1 MTISP
6 LLRALAAAASLLL
19 SAPAWSAG
27 EEPPPPPAAS
37 QSAVA
42 AVAETRT
49 LIEQG
54 RFEEA
59 LGILR
64 PLAQGGAVEAN
75 VLFLI
80 GLAATGASQQP
91 DFPAMSG
98 RRCWTRPSPRCA
110 PCWSTAPIWCA
121 CAWSWPGPSSSRGR
135 TTCRASISS
144 MSWREARPGQWP
156 PTCAAFSRRSGR
168 GGAGACVPVS
178 RWRPTPTSG
187 APRRRESSISTTC
200 RSRRDQAEL
209 TTSGIGVSVWGGW
222 EYQYPLNERL
232 RLRIGADASRREY
245 AGRRFDQMF
254 VSGHAGPRWLVGANT
269 EASVLASAHRRWSAN
284 VPDYD
289 ALGGRIEAG
298 HRFTRRVTASARASW
313 HDRRY
318 RTRMFL
324 DGPAMAASLSGAW
337 VVTPTVRA
345 DAALGW
351 GREQPERERWR
362 NDSQWLRLG
371 ASVILPRGFTV
382 GGSGELRRT
391 EYEGR
396 WFPFTTSGEPRED
409 RTRSLRVSCTTGP
422 SRGRASA
429 RNSRWC
435 TRCGRPMHS
444 STTTSAPAANC
455 ASCAFSDAT
464 GRSRA
469 SIFLVVML
477 ATAPDCMRMR

>member
-1 MTISP
+1 MPINP
-6 LLRALAAAASLLL
+6 LLLALAAAAALLI
-19 SAPAWSAG
+19 SAPAWSAE

-37 QSAVA
+37 QSAAGTA
-42 AVAETRT
+42 AATRT

-64 PLAQGGAVEAN
+64 PLARGRAVEAN

-91 DFPAMSG
+91 GLPGGEREALLDEAIASLRAMLVD
-98 RRCWTRPSPRCA
+98 RPDLVRVRLELARAFFLKGENDLSRKHFEHVLAGSP
-110 PCWSTAPIWCA
+110 
-121 CAWSWPGPSSSRGR
+121 PGPVAANVRRFLSEI
-135 TTCRASISS
+135 RA
-144 MSWREARPGQWP
+144 
-156 PTCAAFSRRSGR
+156 
-168 GGAGACVPVS
+168 
-178 RWRPTPTSG
+178 
-187 APRRRESSISTTC
+187 RRRWSLRAGFALAPDTNIGGTSAERIIYINNLPFT
-200 RSRRDQAEL
+200 RDQAEL

-222 EYQYPLNERL
+222 EYQYPLGERL

-245 AGRRFDQMF
+245 AGNRFDQMF

-269 EASVLASAHRRWSAN
+269 EASVLASAHRRWSAD

-298 HRFTRRVTASARASW
+298 HRFTRRVTASAWASW

-362 NDSQWLRLG
+362 NDSRWLRLG
-371 ASVILPRGFTV
+371 ASIALPWGFTV

-391 EYEGR
+391 EYEGN

-409 RTRSLRVSCTTGP
+409 RTRSLRVSVHNRAFAWKGFSPQLSLVHEVRTTNAQLYDYK
-422 SRGRASA
+422 R
-429 RNSRWC
+429 
-435 TRCGRPMHS
+435 
-444 STTTSAPAANC
+444 
-455 ASCAFSDAT
+455 T
-464 GRSRA
+464 GGELRFVRL
-469 SIFLVVML
+469 F
-477 ATAPDCMRMR
+477 

>member
-6 LLRALAAAASLLL
+6 LLRALAAAASLLF
-19 SAPAWSAG
+19 STPAWSAG
-27 EEPPPPPAAS
+27 EEPPPSPAAS

-64 PLAQGGAVEAN
+64 PLAAQGGAVEAN

-91 DFPAMSG
+91 GLADGEREALLDEAIASLRAMLVD
-98 RRCWTRPSPRCA
+98 RPDLVRVRLELARAFFLKGENDLSRKHFEHVLAGSP
-110 PCWSTAPIWCA
+110 
-121 CAWSWPGPSSSRGR
+121 PGPVAANVRRFLSEI
-135 TTCRASISS
+135 RA
-144 MSWREARPGQWP
+144 
-156 PTCAAFSRRSGR
+156 
-168 GGAGACVPVS
+168 
-178 RWRPTPTSG
+178 
-187 APRRRESSISTTC
+187 RRRWSLRAGFTLAPDTNIGGTSAERIIYINNLPFT
-200 RSRRDQAEL
+200 RDQAEL

-222 EYQYPLNERL
+222 EYQHPLNERL
-232 RLRIGADASRREY
+232 RLRIGADASRREF
-245 AGRRFDQMF
+245 AGNRFDQMF

-318 RTRMFL
+318 RTRTFL

-362 NDSQWLRLG
+362 NDSRWLRLG

-391 EYEGR
+391 EYEGN
-396 WFPFTTSGEPRED
+396 WFPFTISGEPRED
-409 RTRSLRVSCTTGP
+409 RTRSLRASVHNRAFTWKGFSPQLSLVHEVRTTNAQLYDYK
-422 SRGRASA
+422 R
-429 RNSRWC
+429 
-435 TRCGRPMHS
+435 
-444 STTTSAPAANC
+444 
-455 ASCAFSDAT
+455 T
-464 GRSRA
+464 GGELRFVRL
-469 SIFLVVML
+469 F
-477 ATAPDCMRMR
+477 

>member
-91 DFPAMSG
+91 DLSG
-98 RRCWTRPSPRCA
+98 DE
-110 PCWSTAPIWCA
+110 
-121 CAWSWPGPSSSRGR
+121 
-135 TTCRASISS
+135 
-144 MSWREARPGQWP
+144 REALLDEAIASLRAMLVDRPDLVRVRLELARAFFLKGENDLARKHFEHVLAGSP
-156 PTCAAFSRRSGR
+156 PGAVAAKVRRFLSEIR
-168 GGAGACVPVS
+168 A
-178 RWRPTPTSG
+178 
-187 APRRRESSISTTC
+187 RRRWSLRAGFALAPDTNIGGTSAERIIYINDLPFT
-200 RSRRDQAEL
+200 RDATEL

-313 HDRRY
+313 YDRRY

-362 NDSQWLRLG
+362 NDSRWLRLG

-382 GGSGELRRT
+382 GGSGELRWT
-391 EYEGR
+391 EYEGN

-409 RTRSLRVSCTTGP
+409 RTRSLRASVHNRVFAWKGFSPQLSLVHEVRTTNAQLYDYK
-422 SRGRASA
+422 R
-429 RNSRWC
+429 
-435 TRCGRPMHS
+435 
-444 STTTSAPAANC
+444 
-455 ASCAFSDAT
+455 T
-464 GRSRA
+464 GGELRFVRL
-469 SIFLVVML
+469 F
-477 ATAPDCMRMR
+477 

>member
-1 MTISP
+1 MVLHRERDNAADMTISL
-6 LLRALAAAASLLL
+6 LLRILAAASLVL

-27 EEPPPPPAAS
+27 EPPPPPPAAS
-37 QSAVA
+37 QPAA
-42 AVAETRT
+42 GAVAETRT

-54 RFEEA
+54 RFKQA
-59 LGILR
+59 LGILQ

-91 DFPAMSG
+91 DL
-98 RRCWTRPSPRCA
+98 
-110 PCWSTAPIWCA
+110 
-121 CAWSWPGPSSSRGR
+121 
-135 TTCRASISS
+135 
-144 MSWREARPGQWP
+144 
-156 PTCAAFSRRSGR
+156 
-168 GGAGACVPVS
+168 
-178 RWRPTPTSG
+178 SG
-187 APRRRESSISTTC
+187 AERKALLDEAIVSLRAMLVDRPDLVRVRLELARAFFLKGENDLSRKHFEHVLAGSPPGAVAANVRRFLSEIRARRRWSLRAGFALAPDTNIGGTSAERIIYINDLPF
-200 RSRRDQAEL
+200 RRNAEEL
-209 TTSGIGVSVWGGW
+209 TTSGIGTSIWTGW
-222 EYQYPLNERL
+222 EYQHPLGERL
-232 RLRIGADASRREY
+232 RLRTGADVSRREY
-245 AGRRFDQMF
+245 AGSRFDQAF

-284 VPDYD
+284 LPDYD

-345 DAALGW
+345 DTALGW

-391 EYEGR
+391 EYEGN

-409 RTRSLRVSCTTGP
+409 RTRSLRVSVHNRAFAWKGFSPQLSLVREVRTTNAQLYDYK
-422 SRGRASA
+422 R
-429 RNSRWC
+429 
-435 TRCGRPMHS
+435 
-444 STTTSAPAANC
+444 
-455 ASCAFSDAT
+455 T
-464 GRSRA
+464 GGELRFVRL
-469 SIFLVVML
+469 F
-477 ATAPDCMRMR
+477 

>member
-1 MTISP
+1 MTIS
-6 LLRALAAAASLLL
+6 LFLRVLAAGAFLLL
-19 SAPAWSAG
+19 AAPMSN
-27 EEPPPPPAAS
+27 
-37 QSAVA
+37 A
-42 AVAETRT
+42 AVSPPSSSSADVATAKA
-49 LIEQG
+49 LIEEG
-54 RFEEA
+54 KFNEA
-59 LGILR
+59 LILLQ
-64 PLAQGGAVEAN
+64 PLVRDRNAEED

-80 GLAATGASQQP
+80 GIAAIGASQQP
-91 DFPAMSG
+91 GVSG
-98 RRCWTRPSPRCA
+98 KARDTLLGAAIESL
-110 PCWSTAPIWCA
+110 
-121 CAWSWPGPSSSRGR
+121 R
-135 TTCRASISS
+135 TILTN
-144 MSWREARPGQWP
+144 RPGLVRVRLELARAFFLKRENDLARKHFEHVLAGSP
-156 PTCAAFSRRSGR
+156 PGAVAANVRRFLSEIR
-168 GGAGACVPVS
+168 A
-178 RWRPTPTSG
+178 
-187 APRRRESSISTTC
+187 RRRWSLRAGFALAPDTNIGGTSAERIIYINDLPF
-200 RSRRDQAEL
+200 RRDQAEL

-222 EYQYPLNERL
+222 EYQHPLNERL

-313 HDRRY
+313 YDRRY

-324 DGPAMAASLSGAW
+324 DGPVMAASLSGAW

-345 DAALGW
+345 DIALGW

-391 EYEGR
+391 EYEGN

-409 RTRSLRVSCTTGP
+409 RTRSLRVSVHNRAFTWKGFSPQLSLVHEVRTTNAQLYDYK
-422 SRGRASA
+422 R
-429 RNSRWC
+429 
-435 TRCGRPMHS
+435 
-444 STTTSAPAANC
+444 
-455 ASCAFSDAT
+455 T
-464 GRSRA
+464 GGELRFVRL
-469 SIFLVVML
+469 F
-477 ATAPDCMRMR
+477 

>member
-1 MTISP
+1 MPPSFLSREHPSRVAVMTISP
-6 LLRALAAAASLLL
+6 LLCTLAAAASLLL

-27 EEPPPPPAAS
+27 EPPPPPAAS

-59 LGILR
+59 LSILR
-64 PLAQGGAVEAN
+64 PLAQDRAVEAN

-91 DFPAMSG
+91 GLSG
-98 RRCWTRPSPRCA
+98 DE
-110 PCWSTAPIWCA
+110 
-121 CAWSWPGPSSSRGR
+121 
-135 TTCRASISS
+135 
-144 MSWREARPGQWP
+144 REALLDEAIASLRVMLIDRPDLVRVRLELARAFFLKGENDLSRKHFEHVLAGSP
-156 PTCAAFSRRSGR
+156 PGAVAAKVRRFLSEIR
-168 GGAGACVPVS
+168 A
-178 RWRPTPTSG
+178 
-187 APRRRESSISTTC
+187 RRRWSLRAGFALAPDTNIGGTSAERIIYINDLPFS
-200 RSRRDQAEL
+200 RDQAEL

-254 VSGHAGPRWLVGANT
+254 VSGHAGPRWLVGVNT

-313 HDRRY
+313 YDRRY

-324 DGPAMAASLSGAW
+324 DGPVMAASLSGAW

-345 DAALGW
+345 DIALGW

-382 GGSGELRRT
+382 GGSGELRLT
-391 EYEGR
+391 EYEGN

-409 RTRSLRVSCTTGP
+409 RTRSLRVSVHNRAFTWKGFSPQLSLVHEVRTTNAQLYDYK
-422 SRGRASA
+422 R
-429 RNSRWC
+429 
-435 TRCGRPMHS
+435 
-444 STTTSAPAANC
+444 
-455 ASCAFSDAT
+455 T
-464 GRSRA
+464 GGELRFVRL
-469 SIFLVVML
+469 F
-477 ATAPDCMRMR
+477 

>member
-6 LLRALAAAASLLL
+6 LLRALAAGAALLL

-27 EEPPPPPAAS
+27 EPSPPPAAS
-37 QSAVA
+37 QSAGA
-42 AVAETRT
+42 AAAETRT

-64 PLAQGGAVEAN
+64 PLAQGSAVEAN

-91 DFPAMSG
+91 DLSG
-98 RRCWTRPSPRCA
+98 DE
-110 PCWSTAPIWCA
+110 
-121 CAWSWPGPSSSRGR
+121 
-135 TTCRASISS
+135 
-144 MSWREARPGQWP
+144 REALLDEAIASLRAMLIDRPDLVRVRLELARAFFLKGENDLARKHFEHVLAGSP
-156 PTCAAFSRRSGR
+156 PGAVAANVRRFLSEIR
-168 GGAGACVPVS
+168 A
-178 RWRPTPTSG
+178 
-187 APRRRESSISTTC
+187 RRRWSLRAGFALAPDTNIGGTSAERIIYINNLPF
-200 RSRRDQAEL
+200 RRDQAEL

-254 VSGHAGPRWLVGANT
+254 VSGHAGPRWLVDANT

-324 DGPAMAASLSGAW
+324 DGPAMDASLSGAW

-362 NDSQWLRLG
+362 SASRWLRLG

-391 EYEGR
+391 EYEGN
-396 WFPFTTSGEPRED
+396 WFPFTTTGEPRED
-409 RTRSLRVSCTTGP
+409 RTRSLRASVHNRAFAWKGFSPQLSLVHEVRTTNAQLYDYK
-422 SRGRASA
+422 R
-429 RNSRWC
+429 
-435 TRCGRPMHS
+435 
-444 STTTSAPAANC
+444 
-455 ASCAFSDAT
+455 T
-464 GRSRA
+464 GGELRFVRL
-469 SIFLVVML
+469 F
-477 ATAPDCMRMR
+477 

>member
-1 MTISP
+1 MANMTISP
-6 LLRALAAAASLLL
+6 LVRALAATASLLL
-19 SAPAWSAG
+19 SAPAWSTG

-59 LGILR
+59 LSILR
-64 PLAQGGAVEAN
+64 PLARGRAVEAN

-91 DFPAMSG
+91 GLAGGERDALLNEAIASLRAMLVD
-98 RRCWTRPSPRCA
+98 RPDLVRVRLELARAFFLKGENDLSRKHFEHVLAGSP
-110 PCWSTAPIWCA
+110 
-121 CAWSWPGPSSSRGR
+121 PGPVAANVRRFLSEI
-135 TTCRASISS
+135 RA
-144 MSWREARPGQWP
+144 
-156 PTCAAFSRRSGR
+156 
-168 GGAGACVPVS
+168 
-178 RWRPTPTSG
+178 
-187 APRRRESSISTTC
+187 RRRWSLRAGFALAPDTNIGGTSAERIIYINNLPF
-200 RSRRDQAEL
+200 RRDQAEL

-222 EYQYPLNERL
+222 EYQHPLNERL

-298 HRFTRRVTASARASW
+298 HRFTRRVTARARASW

-362 NDSQWLRLG
+362 NASRWLRLG

-391 EYEGR
+391 EYEGN

-409 RTRSLRVSCTTGP
+409 RTRSLRVSVHNRAFAWKGFSPQLSLVHEVRTTNAQLYDYK
-422 SRGRASA
+422 R
-429 RNSRWC
+429 
-435 TRCGRPMHS
+435 
-444 STTTSAPAANC
+444 
-455 ASCAFSDAT
+455 T
-464 GRSRA
+464 GGELRFVRL
-469 SIFLVVML
+469 F
-477 ATAPDCMRMR
+477 

>member
-1 MTISP
+1 MTINP
-6 LLRALAAAASLLL
+6 LLRALAAGAFLLL
-19 SAPAWSAG
+19 AAPAWSAG
-27 EEPPPPPAAS
+27 EETPPPPAAS
-37 QSAVA
+37 QSAG
-42 AVAETRT
+42 AVAVTETRT

-91 DFPAMSG
+91 DLAGDERDALLNEAIASLRAMLVDRPDLVRVRLELARAFFLKGENDLARKHFEHVLAGSPPG
-98 RRCWTRPSPRCA
+98 AVAAKVRRFLSE
-110 PCWSTAPIWCA
+110 I
-121 CAWSWPGPSSSRGR
+121 
-135 TTCRASISS
+135 RA
-144 MSWREARPGQWP
+144 
-156 PTCAAFSRRSGR
+156 
-168 GGAGACVPVS
+168 
-178 RWRPTPTSG
+178 
-187 APRRRESSISTTC
+187 RRRWSLRAGFALAPDTNIGGTSAERIIYINDLPFS
-200 RSRRDQAEL
+200 RDQAEL

-254 VSGHAGPRWLVGANT
+254 VSGHAGPRWLVGVNT

-313 HDRRY
+313 YDRRY

-324 DGPAMAASLSGAW
+324 DGPVMAASLSGAW

-345 DAALGW
+345 DIALGW

-409 RTRSLRVSCTTGP
+409 RTRSLRVSLHNRAFAWKGFSPQLSLVHEVRTTNAQLYDYK
-422 SRGRASA
+422 R
-429 RNSRWC
+429 
-435 TRCGRPMHS
+435 
-444 STTTSAPAANC
+444 
-455 ASCAFSDAT
+455 T
-464 GRSRA
+464 GGELRFVRL
-469 SIFLVVML
+469 F
-477 ATAPDCMRMR
+477 

>member
-1 MTISP
+1 MTISL
-6 LLRALAAAASLLL
+6 LLRILAAASLVL

-27 EEPPPPPAAS
+27 EPPPPPPAAS
-37 QSAVA
+37 QSAA
-42 AVAETRT
+42 GAVAETRT

-54 RFEEA
+54 RFKEA

-91 DFPAMSG
+91 DLSGDEREALLDEAIASLRAMLVD
-98 RRCWTRPSPRCA
+98 RPDLVRVRLELARAFFLKGENDLSRKHFEHVLAGSP
-110 PCWSTAPIWCA
+110 
-121 CAWSWPGPSSSRGR
+121 PGPVAANVRRFLSEI
-135 TTCRASISS
+135 RA
-144 MSWREARPGQWP
+144 
-156 PTCAAFSRRSGR
+156 
-168 GGAGACVPVS
+168 
-178 RWRPTPTSG
+178 
-187 APRRRESSISTTC
+187 RRRWSLRAGFALAPDTNIGGTSAERIIYINNLPF
-200 RSRRDQAEL
+200 RRDQAEL

-222 EYQYPLNERL
+222 EYQHPLNERL

-245 AGRRFDQMF
+245 ADSRFDQMF

-269 EASVLASAHRRWSAN
+269 EASVLASAHRRWSAD

-324 DGPAMAASLSGAW
+324 DGPAMDASLSGAW

-362 NDSQWLRLG
+362 NDSRWLRLG

-391 EYEGR
+391 EYEGN
-396 WFPFTTSGEPRED
+396 WFPFTASGEPRED
-409 RTRSLRVSCTTGP
+409 RTRSLRASVHNRVFAWKGFSPQLSLVHEVRTTNAQLYDYK
-422 SRGRASA
+422 R
-429 RNSRWC
+429 
-435 TRCGRPMHS
+435 
-444 STTTSAPAANC
+444 
-455 ASCAFSDAT
+455 T
-464 GRSRA
+464 GGELRFVRL
-469 SIFLVVML
+469 F
-477 ATAPDCMRMR
+477 

>member
-27 EEPPPPPAAS
+27 EEPPPPPATS

-49 LIEQG
+49 LIEEG

-64 PLAQGGAVEAN
+64 PLAQGRAVEAN

-91 DFPAMSG
+91 GLSGDEREALLDEAIGSLRAMLID
-98 RRCWTRPSPRCA
+98 RPDLVRIRLELARAFFLKGENDLARKHFEHVLAGSP
-110 PCWSTAPIWCA
+110 
-121 CAWSWPGPSSSRGR
+121 PGPVAANVRRFLSEI
-135 TTCRASISS
+135 RA
-144 MSWREARPGQWP
+144 
-156 PTCAAFSRRSGR
+156 
-168 GGAGACVPVS
+168 
-178 RWRPTPTSG
+178 
-187 APRRRESSISTTC
+187 RRRWSLRAGFALAPDTNIGGTSAERIIYINDLPF
-200 RSRRDQAEL
+200 RRDQAEL

-222 EYQYPLNERL
+222 EYQHPLNERL

-289 ALGGRIEAG
+289 AFGGRIEAG

-324 DGPAMAASLSGAW
+324 DGPAMDASLSGAW

-362 NDSQWLRLG
+362 NASRWLRLG

-391 EYEGR
+391 DYEGN
-396 WFPFTTSGEPRED
+396 WFPFTTTGEPRED
-409 RTRSLRVSCTTGP
+409 RTRSLRVSVHNRVFAWKGFSPQLSLVHEVRTTNAQLYDYK
-422 SRGRASA
+422 R
-429 RNSRWC
+429 
-435 TRCGRPMHS
+435 
-444 STTTSAPAANC
+444 
-455 ASCAFSDAT
+455 T
-464 GRSRA
+464 GGELRFVRL
-469 SIFLVVML
+469 F
-477 ATAPDCMRMR
+477 

>member
-6 LLRALAAAASLLL
+6 LVRALAAAASLLL

-27 EEPPPPPAAS
+27 RSRPRHRPRANPP
-37 QSAVA
+37 VA

-49 LIEQG
+49 LIEEG

-91 DFPAMSG
+91 DLAGDEREALLDEAIASLRAMLVD
-98 RRCWTRPSPRCA
+98 RPDLVRVRLELARAFFLKGENDLSRKHFEHVLAGSP
-110 PCWSTAPIWCA
+110 
-121 CAWSWPGPSSSRGR
+121 PGPVAANVRRFLSEI
-135 TTCRASISS
+135 RA
-144 MSWREARPGQWP
+144 
-156 PTCAAFSRRSGR
+156 
-168 GGAGACVPVS
+168 
-178 RWRPTPTSG
+178 
-187 APRRRESSISTTC
+187 RRRWSLRAGFALAPDTNIGGTSAERIIYINNLPF
-200 RSRRDQAEL
+200 RRDQAEL

-362 NDSQWLRLG
+362 NASRWLRLG

-391 EYEGR
+391 EYEGN

-409 RTRSLRVSCTTGP
+409 RTRSLRVSVHNRAFAWKGFSPQLSLVHEVRTTNAQLYDYK
-422 SRGRASA
+422 R
-429 RNSRWC
+429 
-435 TRCGRPMHS
+435 
-444 STTTSAPAANC
+444 
-455 ASCAFSDAT
+455 T
-464 GRSRA
+464 GGELRFVRL
-469 SIFLVVML
+469 F
-477 ATAPDCMRMR
+477 

>member
-1 MTISP
+1 MPISP

-27 EEPPPPPAAS
+27 EPSPPPAAS
-37 QSAVA
+37 QSAGA
-42 AVAETRT
+42 AAAETRT

-91 DFPAMSG
+91 GLAGDERDALLDEAIASLRAMLID
-98 RRCWTRPSPRCA
+98 RPDLVRVRLELARAFFLKGENDLSRKHFEHVLAGSP
-110 PCWSTAPIWCA
+110 
-121 CAWSWPGPSSSRGR
+121 PGPVAANVRRFLSEI
-135 TTCRASISS
+135 RA
-144 MSWREARPGQWP
+144 
-156 PTCAAFSRRSGR
+156 
-168 GGAGACVPVS
+168 
-178 RWRPTPTSG
+178 
-187 APRRRESSISTTC
+187 RRRWSLRAGFALAPDTNIGGTSAERIIYINDLPFS
-200 RSRRDQAEL
+200 RDQAEL

-232 RLRIGADASRREY
+232 RLRIGADASRREF

-269 EASVLASAHRRWSAN
+269 EASVLASAHRRWSAD

-324 DGPAMAASLSGAW
+324 DGPVMAASLSGAW

-345 DAALGW
+345 DVALGW

-409 RTRSLRVSCTTGP
+409 RTRSLRVSVHNRAFTWKGFSPQLSLVHEVRTSNAQLYDYKRTGGEL
-422 SRGRASA
+422 RFVRL
-429 RNSRWC
+429 
-435 TRCGRPMHS
+435 
-444 STTTSAPAANC
+444 
-455 ASCAFSDAT
+455 F
-464 GRSRA
+464 
-469 SIFLVVML
+469 
-477 ATAPDCMRMR
+477 

>member
-6 LLRALAAAASLLL
+6 LLRTLAAAASLLL

-49 LIEQG
+49 LIEEG
-54 RFEEA
+54 RFKEA

-91 DFPAMSG
+91 DLSG
-98 RRCWTRPSPRCA
+98 DE
-110 PCWSTAPIWCA
+110 
-121 CAWSWPGPSSSRGR
+121 
-135 TTCRASISS
+135 
-144 MSWREARPGQWP
+144 REALLDEAIASLRAMLVDRPDLVRVRLELARAFFLKGENDLSRKHFEHVLAGSP
-156 PTCAAFSRRSGR
+156 PGAVAAKVRRFLSEIR
-168 GGAGACVPVS
+168 A
-178 RWRPTPTSG
+178 
-187 APRRRESSISTTC
+187 RRRWSLRAGFALAPDTNIGGTSAERIIYINNLPFT
-200 RSRRDQAEL
+200 RDQAEL

-222 EYQYPLNERL
+222 EYQYPLGERL
-232 RLRIGADASRREY
+232 RLRIRADASRREY

-324 DGPAMAASLSGAW
+324 DGPVMAASLSGAW

-345 DAALGW
+345 DA
-351 GREQPERERWR
+351 RWAG
-362 NDSQWLRLG
+362 G
-371 ASVILPRGFTV
+371 ASSRRGRDGAMPAAGCDWAPRLSCRGASPWAAAASCAGRSTRA
-382 GGSGELRRT
+382 GGSRSRPAASPGRT
-391 EYEGR
+391 GPVPYGS
-396 WFPFTTSGEPRED
+396 P
-409 RTRSLRVSCTTGP
+409 CTTGP

-477 ATAPDCMRMR
+477 ATAPDCMRKR

>member
-1 MTISP
+1 MTISL
-6 LLRALAAAASLLL
+6 LLRILAAASLVL

-27 EEPPPPPAAS
+27 EPPPPAAS
-37 QSAVA
+37 QPATG

-49 LIEQG
+49 LIREG
-54 RFEEA
+54 RFKEV

-64 PLAQGGAVEAN
+64 PLARGGAVEAN

-91 DFPAMSG
+91 NLSGDEREALLDEAIASLRAMLVD
-98 RRCWTRPSPRCA
+98 RPGLVRVRLELARAFFLKGENDLARKHFEHVLAGSP
-110 PCWSTAPIWCA
+110 
-121 CAWSWPGPSSSRGR
+121 PGPVAANVRRFLSEI
-135 TTCRASISS
+135 RA
-144 MSWREARPGQWP
+144 
-156 PTCAAFSRRSGR
+156 
-168 GGAGACVPVS
+168 
-178 RWRPTPTSG
+178 
-187 APRRRESSISTTC
+187 RRRWSLRAGFALAPDTNIGGTSAERIIYINDLPF
-200 RSRRDQAEL
+200 RRDVTEL

-222 EYQYPLNERL
+222 EYQYPLGERL

-245 AGRRFDQMF
+245 ADSRFDRMF

-324 DGPAMAASLSGAW
+324 DGPAMDASLSGAW

-362 NDSQWLRLG
+362 NASRWLRLG

-391 EYEGR
+391 EYEGN
-396 WFPFTTSGEPRED
+396 WFPFTASGDPRED
-409 RTRSLRVSCTTGP
+409 RTRSLRASVHNRVFAWKGFSPQLSLVHEVRTTNAQLYDYK
-422 SRGRASA
+422 R
-429 RNSRWC
+429 
-435 TRCGRPMHS
+435 
-444 STTTSAPAANC
+444 
-455 ASCAFSDAT
+455 T
-464 GRSRA
+464 GGELRFVRL
-469 SIFLVVML
+469 F
-477 ATAPDCMRMR
+477 